1 MQQPVTV
8 EVLLP
13 YALGTPYTYVVP
25 PTMSVA
31 PGSYVVVPLAS
42 REVIGV
48 VWQKTDAAVSPEKA
62 PKLRGISHVLPHP
75 PMGELQR
82 RFIDWLARYYVVPA
96 GMVLR
101 MALRVPA
108 ALDEARN
115 RIAYQVS
122 GRLPAKMTRARKR
135 VLEALKDMPPL
146 RPSEIAELAGVGPS
160 VVKGLAAEGVIE
172 AVTLPGFQRFDAP
185 DLMRRG
191 KTLSAS
197 QQQAAESLVAAARE
211 AKHSVTLIDG
221 ITGSGKTEVYF
232 EAMAAALAKGKQVL
246 LLVPE
251 IALTAQFIDRVEDRF
266 AARPAEWH
274 SDVRPRERERVW
286 RGVAS
291 GEVKVLVGARSALF
305 LPWQNLGLIVVDE
318 EHEGAFKQEDGVTY
332 HARDM
337 AVVYG
342 ALGEFPVVL
351 SSATPSLESL
361 VNVDR
366 GRYRRVVL
374 PDRIGRAGLPEIRLI
389 DMREAALPAGEWISE
404 ELRRGGR
411 RDPGAGRT
419 GAPVPQPAGLCAAD
433 DLPRMRIQDRMSAL
447 LGSARRASVPASHA
461 VPSLRPPA
469 AFLAQMSRLR
479 ERGPSRPMRTGR
491 RAAGRRGPPA
501 LSRRAL
507 DNPVQR
513 PRSRGDAERHAA
525 RRERGK
531 VQHHHRHA
539 ARREGPSFSRSDA
552 RRDHRC
558 RSRARDQ
565 RPEGGRA
572 DVPALA
578 AGVWP
583 GGARGPAGARAH
595 PDVQSGPSADGG
607 ASSRRHGEFH
617 RAGKTLRE
625 RALLPPY
632 GQLAGVIVSG
642 AEAAETEHMARQ
654 LARIAPLADDVEL
667 LGPAPAPL
675 AVIKGRH
682 RWRLLVRTRRNVNIQ
697 GFCAPM
703 APGSEARRLAQGGC
717 GHRSLSVSVGEDF
730 YHSSYRRKSDRSP
743 WDTS

>member
-75 PMGELQR
+75 PMGDLQR

-404 ELRRGGR
+404 ELRRAVDATLAQGEQALLFLNRRGYAPLTICRACGYRIECPHCSAALVEHRFRRVMLCHHCGHQQPSLHRCPDCGSEGHLVPCGPGVERLAEEVRRRFPDARSTILSSDLVRGATLKDTLRDVKEGKFNIIIGTQLVAKGHHFPDLTLVGIIDADLALETSDPRAGERTFQLLRQVSGR
-411 RDPGAGRT
+411 AGR
-419 GAPVPQPAGLCAAD
+419 GDRQGLALIQTFNPDHPLMAA
-433 DLPRMRIQDRMSAL
+433 L
-447 LGSARRASVPASHA
+447 H
-461 VPSLRPPA
+461 
-469 AFLAQMSRLR
+469 
-479 ERGPSRPMRTGR
+479 
-491 RAAGRRGPPA
+491 
-501 LSRRAL
+501 
-507 DNPVQR
+507 
-513 PRSRGDAERHAA
+513 RGDME
-525 RRERGK
+525 
-531 VQHHHRHA
+531 
-539 ARREGPSFSRSDA
+539 SFIAQEKS
-552 RRDHRC
+552 
-558 RSRARDQ
+558 
-565 RPEGGRA
+565 
-572 DVPALA
+572 
-578 AGVWP
+578 
-583 GGARGPAGARAH
+583 
-595 PDVQSGPSADGG
+595 
-607 ASSRRHGEFH
+607 
-617 RAGKTLRE
+617 LRE

-654 LARIAPLADDVEL
+654 VARIAPLADDVEL

-697 GFCAPM
+697 GFVRRWLQDLKPA
-703 APGSEARRLAQGGC
+703 GSLRVDVDIDPYQFL
-717 GHRSLSVSVGEDF
+717 
-730 YHSSYRRKSDRSP
+730 
-743 WDTS
+743 

>member
-1 MQQPVTV
+1 LETIIGSMQQPVTV

-48 VWQKTDAAVSPEKA
+48 VWQTTDAALSPEKA

-75 PMGELQR
+75 PMGDLQR

-185 DLMRRG
+185 DLMRSG

-211 AKHSVTLIDG
+211 ATHSVTLIDG

-342 ALGEFPVVL
+342 ALGGFPVVL

-366 GRYRRVVL
+366 GRYGRVVL

-404 ELRRGGR
+404 ELRQAVDATLAQGEQALLFLNRRGYAPLTICRACGYRIECPHCSAALVEHRFRRVMLCHHCGHQQPSLHRCPDCGSEGHLVPCGPGVERLAEEVRRRFPDARSTILSSDLVRGATLKDTLRDVKEGKFNIIIGTQLVAKGHHFPDLTLVGIIDADLALETSDPRAGERTFQLLRQVSGR
-411 RDPGAGRT
+411 AGR
-419 GAPVPQPAGLCAAD
+419 GDRQGLALIQTFNPDHPLMAA
-433 DLPRMRIQDRMSAL
+433 L
-447 LGSARRASVPASHA
+447 H
-461 VPSLRPPA
+461 
-469 AFLAQMSRLR
+469 
-479 ERGPSRPMRTGR
+479 
-491 RAAGRRGPPA
+491 
-501 LSRRAL
+501 
-507 DNPVQR
+507 
-513 PRSRGDAERHAA
+513 RGDME
-525 RRERGK
+525 
-531 VQHHHRHA
+531 
-539 ARREGPSFSRSDA
+539 SFIAQEKS
-552 RRDHRC
+552 
-558 RSRARDQ
+558 
-565 RPEGGRA
+565 
-572 DVPALA
+572 
-578 AGVWP
+578 
-583 GGARGPAGARAH
+583 
-595 PDVQSGPSADGG
+595 
-607 ASSRRHGEFH
+607 
-617 RAGKTLRE
+617 LRE

-642 AEAAETEHMARQ
+642 AEAAETEQLARQ
-654 LARIAPLADDVEL
+654 VARIAPLADDVEL

-697 GFCAPM
+697 GFVRRWLQDLKPA
-703 APGSEARRLAQGGC
+703 GSLRVDVDIDPYQFL
-717 GHRSLSVSVGEDF
+717 
-730 YHSSYRRKSDRSP
+730 
-743 WDTS
+743 

>member
-197 QQQAAESLVAAARE
+197 QQLAAESLVAAARE

-404 ELRRGGR
+404 ELRRAVDATLAQGEQALLFLNRRGYAPLTICRACGYRIECPHCSAALVEHRFRRVMLCHHCGHQQPSLHRCPDCGSEGHLVPCGPGVERLAEEVRRRFPDARSTILSSDLVRGATLKDTLRDVKEGKFNIIIGTQLVAKGHHFPDLTLVGIIDADLALETSDPRAGERTFQLLRQVSGR
-411 RDPGAGRT
+411 AGR
-419 GAPVPQPAGLCAAD
+419 GDRQGLALIQTFNPDHPLMAA
-433 DLPRMRIQDRMSAL
+433 L
-447 LGSARRASVPASHA
+447 H
-461 VPSLRPPA
+461 
-469 AFLAQMSRLR
+469 
-479 ERGPSRPMRTGR
+479 
-491 RAAGRRGPPA
+491 
-501 LSRRAL
+501 
-507 DNPVQR
+507 
-513 PRSRGDAERHAA
+513 RGDME
-525 RRERGK
+525 
-531 VQHHHRHA
+531 
-539 ARREGPSFSRSDA
+539 SFIAQEKS
-552 RRDHRC
+552 
-558 RSRARDQ
+558 
-565 RPEGGRA
+565 
-572 DVPALA
+572 
-578 AGVWP
+578 
-583 GGARGPAGARAH
+583 
-595 PDVQSGPSADGG
+595 
-607 ASSRRHGEFH
+607 
-617 RAGKTLRE
+617 LRE

-654 LARIAPLADDVEL
+654 VARIAPLADDVEL

-697 GFCAPM
+697 GFVRRWLQDLKPA
-703 APGSEARRLAQGGC
+703 GSLRVDVDIDPYQFL
-717 GHRSLSVSVGEDF
+717 
-730 YHSSYRRKSDRSP
+730 
-743 WDTS
+743 

>member
-75 PMGELQR
+75 PMGDLQR

-160 VVKGLAAEGVIE
+160 VVKGLAAEGAIE

-404 ELRRGGR
+404 ELRRAVDATLAQGEQALLFLNRRGYAPLTICRACGYRIECPHCSAALVEHRFRRIMLCHHCGHQQPSLHRCPDCVSEGHLVPCGPGVERLAEEVRRRFPDARSTILSSDLVRGATLKDTLRDVKEGKFNIIIGTQLVAKGHHFPDLTLVGIIDADLALETSDPRAGERTFQLLRQVSGR
-411 RDPGAGRT
+411 AGR
-419 GAPVPQPAGLCAAD
+419 GDRQGLALIQTFNPDHPLMAA
-433 DLPRMRIQDRMSAL
+433 L
-447 LGSARRASVPASHA
+447 H
-461 VPSLRPPA
+461 
-469 AFLAQMSRLR
+469 
-479 ERGPSRPMRTGR
+479 
-491 RAAGRRGPPA
+491 
-501 LSRRAL
+501 
-507 DNPVQR
+507 
-513 PRSRGDAERHAA
+513 RGDME
-525 RRERGK
+525 
-531 VQHHHRHA
+531 
-539 ARREGPSFSRSDA
+539 SFIAQEKS
-552 RRDHRC
+552 
-558 RSRARDQ
+558 
-565 RPEGGRA
+565 
-572 DVPALA
+572 
-578 AGVWP
+578 
-583 GGARGPAGARAH
+583 
-595 PDVQSGPSADGG
+595 
-607 ASSRRHGEFH
+607 
-617 RAGKTLRE
+617 LRE

-654 LARIAPLADDVEL
+654 VARIAPLADDVEL

-697 GFCAPM
+697 GFVRRWLQDLKPA
-703 APGSEARRLAQGGC
+703 GSLRVDVDIDPYQFL
-717 GHRSLSVSVGEDF
+717 
-730 YHSSYRRKSDRSP
+730 
-743 WDTS
+743 

>member
-1 MQQPVTV
+1 LETIIGSMQQPVTV

-48 VWQKTDAAVSPEKA
+48 VWQTTDAALSPEKA

-75 PMGELQR
+75 PMGDLQR

-185 DLMRRG
+185 DLMRSG

-211 AKHSVTLIDG
+211 ATHSVTLIDG

-342 ALGEFPVVL
+342 ALGGFPVVL

-366 GRYRRVVL
+366 GRYGRVVL

-404 ELRRGGR
+404 ELRQAVDATLAQGEQALLFLNRRGYAPLTICRACGYRIECPHCSAALVEHRFRRVMLCHHCGHQQPSLHRCPDCGSEGHLVPCGPGVERLAEEVRRRFPDARSTILSSDLVRGATLKDTLRDVKEGKFNIIIGTQLVAKGHHFPDLTLVGIIDADLALETSDPRAGERTFQLLRQVSGR
-411 RDPGAGRT
+411 AGR
-419 GAPVPQPAGLCAAD
+419 GDRQGLALIQTFNPGHPLMAA
-433 DLPRMRIQDRMSAL
+433 L
-447 LGSARRASVPASHA
+447 H
-461 VPSLRPPA
+461 
-469 AFLAQMSRLR
+469 
-479 ERGPSRPMRTGR
+479 
-491 RAAGRRGPPA
+491 
-501 LSRRAL
+501 
-507 DNPVQR
+507 
-513 PRSRGDAERHAA
+513 RGDME
-525 RRERGK
+525 
-531 VQHHHRHA
+531 
-539 ARREGPSFSRSDA
+539 SFIAQEKS
-552 RRDHRC
+552 
-558 RSRARDQ
+558 
-565 RPEGGRA
+565 
-572 DVPALA
+572 
-578 AGVWP
+578 
-583 GGARGPAGARAH
+583 
-595 PDVQSGPSADGG
+595 
-607 ASSRRHGEFH
+607 
-617 RAGKTLRE
+617 LRE

-642 AEAAETEHMARQ
+642 AEAAETEQLARQ
-654 LARIAPLADDVEL
+654 VARIAPLADDVEL

-697 GFCAPM
+697 GFVRRWLQDLKPA
-703 APGSEARRLAQGGC
+703 GSLRVDVDIDPYQFL
-717 GHRSLSVSVGEDF
+717 
-730 YHSSYRRKSDRSP
+730 
-743 WDTS
+743 

>member
-1 MQQPVTV
+1 MQQSATV

-25 PTMSVA
+25 QNITVES
-31 PGSYVVVPLAS
+31 GSYVIVPLAS

-48 VWQKTDAAVSPEKA
+48 VWQKEGAAVSPQKA
-62 PKLRGISHVLPHP
+62 PKLRSITQVLPHP

-101 MALRVPA
+101 MALRVPG
-108 ALDEARN
+108 ALAEPRN
-115 RIAYQVS
+115 RIAYRVS

-135 VLEALKDMPPL
+135 VLEALRDMPPL
-146 RPSEIAELAGVGPS
+146 RSSEIAELAGVGPS
-160 VVKGLAAEGVIE
+160 VIKGLLAEGVIE
-172 AVTLPGFQRFDAP
+172 AVELPGFQRFDAP
-185 DLMRRG
+185 DLERKG
-191 KTLSAS
+191 ISLSVS
-197 QQQAAESLVAAARE
+197 QQQAADDLVASVG
-211 AKHSVTLIDG
+211 KPTHSVMLIDG

-342 ALGEFPVVL
+342 ALGGFPVVL

-366 GRYRRVVL
+366 GRYGRVVL

-404 ELRRGGR
+404 ELRQAVDATLAQGEQALLFLNRRGYAPLTICRACGYRIECPHCSAALVEHRFRRIMLCHHCGHQQPSLQRCPDCGSEGHLVPCGPGVERLAEEVRRRFPDARSAILSSDLVRGATLKDTLRDVKEGKFNLIIGTQLVAKGHHFPDLTLVGIIDADLALETTDPRAGERTFQLLRQVSGR
-411 RDPGAGRT
+411 AGR
-419 GAPVPQPAGLCAAD
+419 G
-433 DLPRMRIQDRMSAL
+433 DRQ
-447 LGSARRASVPASHA
+447 G
-461 VPSLRPPA
+461 
-469 AFLAQMSRLR
+469 
-479 ERGPSRPMRTGR
+479 
-491 RAAGRRGPPA
+491 
-501 LSRRAL
+501 RAL
-507 DNPVQR
+507 IQTFNPDH
-513 PRSRGDAERHAA
+513 PLMTALARGDME
-525 RRERGK
+525 
-531 VQHHHRHA
+531 
-539 ARREGPSFSRSDA
+539 SFIAQEKS
-552 RRDHRC
+552 
-558 RSRARDQ
+558 
-565 RPEGGRA
+565 
-572 DVPALA
+572 
-578 AGVWP
+578 
-583 GGARGPAGARAH
+583 
-595 PDVQSGPSADGG
+595 
-607 ASSRRHGEFH
+607 
-617 RAGKTLRE
+617 LRE

-654 LARIAPLADDVEL
+654 VARIAPLANDVEL

-682 RWRLLVRTRRNVNIQ
+682 RWRLLVRTGRNVNIQ
-697 GFCAPM
+697 GFVRRWLQDVKPA
-703 APGSEARRLAQGGC
+703 GSLRVDVDIDPYQFL
-717 GHRSLSVSVGEDF
+717 
-730 YHSSYRRKSDRSP
+730 
-743 WDTS
+743 

>member
-1 MQQPVTV
+1 MQQPVTA

-13 YALGTPYTYVVP
+13 YALGTPYTYIVP
-25 PTMSVA
+25 PDMRVE

-48 VWQKTDAAVSPEKA
+48 VWQKGGAAAAQEKA
-62 PKLRGISHVLPHP
+62 PKLRGISAVLPHP

-108 ALDEARN
+108 ALDEAKN
-115 RIAYQVS
+115 RIAYRLS

-135 VLEALKDMPPL
+135 VLEALKDAPPL
-146 RPSEIAELAGVGPS
+146 RPSEIAELAAVGSS
-160 VVKGLAAEGVIE
+160 VIKGLAGEGVIE
-172 AVTLPGFQRFDAP
+172 TVEVPGFQRFDEP
-185 DLMRRG
+185 DLERRG
-191 KTLSAS
+191 IRLSAS
-197 QQQAAESLVAAARE
+197 QQQAADSLVAAAG
-211 AKHSVTLIDG
+211 APMHSVTLIDG

-251 IALTAQFIDRVEDRF
+251 IALTAQFIDRVENRF

-342 ALGEFPVVL
+342 ALGGFPVIL

-366 GRYRRVVL
+366 GRYGRVVL
-374 PDRIGRAGLPEIRLI
+374 PDRIGRAGLPEIKLI
-389 DMREAALPAGEWISE
+389 DMREASLPAREWISE
-404 ELRRGGR
+404 TLHHAVDTTLAQGEQALLFLNRRGYAPLTICRTCGHRIECPNCSAALVEHRFR
-411 RDPGAGRT
+411 RIM
-419 GAPVPQPAGLCAAD
+419 LCHHCGH
-433 DLPRMRIQDRMSAL
+433 QQ
-447 LGSARRASVPASHA
+447 
-461 VPSLRPPA
+461 PSLNTCPECRSEGQLVPCGPGVER
-469 AFLAQMSRLR
+469 LA
-479 ERGPSRPMRTGR
+479 EEVR
-491 RAAGRRGPPA
+491 RRFP
-501 LSRRAL
+501 
-507 DNPVQR
+507 
-513 PRSRGDAERHAA
+513 
-525 RRERGK
+525 
-531 VQHHHRHA
+531 
-539 ARREGPSFSRSDA
+539 DA
-552 RRDHRC
+552 RSTILSSDLVR
-558 RSRARDQ
+558 
-565 RPEGGRA
+565 
-572 DVPALA
+572 
-578 AGVWP
+578 
-583 GGARGPAGARAH
+583 GATLK
-595 PDVQSGPSADGG
+595 D
-607 ASSRRHGEFH
+607 
-617 RAGKTLRE
+617 TLRE
-625 RALLPPY
+625 VKEGKFNLIIGTQLVAKGHHFPDLTLVGIIDADLALETSDPRAGERTFQLLRQVSGRAGRGDRRGLALIQTFNPDHPLMTTLARGDMESFIAQEKLLREQALLPPY

-642 AEAAETEHMARQ
+642 AEAAETERMARQ
-654 LARIAPLADDVEL
+654 LARIAPVAEDVDL

-682 RWRLLVRTRRNVNIQ
+682 RWRLLVRTGRKVNIQ
-697 GFCAPM
+697 AFVRRWLEDLKPA
-703 APGSEARRLAQGGC
+703 GSLRVDVDIDPYQFL
-717 GHRSLSVSVGEDF
+717 
-730 YHSSYRRKSDRSP
+730 
-743 WDTS
+743 

>member
-404 ELRRGGR
+404 ELRQAVDATLAQGEQALLFLNRRGYAPLTICRACGYRIECPHCSAALVEHRFRRVMLCHHCGHQQPSLHRCPDCGSEGHLVPCGPGVERLAEEVRRRFPDARSTILSSDLVRGATLKDTLRDVKEGKFNIIIGTQLVAKGHHFPDLTLVGIIDADLALETSDPRAGERTFQLLRQVSGR
-411 RDPGAGRT
+411 AGR
-419 GAPVPQPAGLCAAD
+419 GDRQGLALIQTFNPDHPLMAA
-433 DLPRMRIQDRMSAL
+433 L
-447 LGSARRASVPASHA
+447 H
-461 VPSLRPPA
+461 
-469 AFLAQMSRLR
+469 
-479 ERGPSRPMRTGR
+479 
-491 RAAGRRGPPA
+491 
-501 LSRRAL
+501 
-507 DNPVQR
+507 
-513 PRSRGDAERHAA
+513 RGDME
-525 RRERGK
+525 
-531 VQHHHRHA
+531 
-539 ARREGPSFSRSDA
+539 SFIAQEKS
-552 RRDHRC
+552 
-558 RSRARDQ
+558 
-565 RPEGGRA
+565 
-572 DVPALA
+572 
-578 AGVWP
+578 
-583 GGARGPAGARAH
+583 
-595 PDVQSGPSADGG
+595 
-607 ASSRRHGEFH
+607 
-617 RAGKTLRE
+617 LRE

-654 LARIAPLADDVEL
+654 VARIAPLADDVEL

-697 GFCAPM
+697 GFVRRWLQDLKPA
-703 APGSEARRLAQGGC
+703 GSLRVDVDIDPYQFL
-717 GHRSLSVSVGEDF
+717 
-730 YHSSYRRKSDRSP
+730 
-743 WDTS
+743 

>member
-1 MQQPVTV
+1 MQQPATV

-25 PTMSVA
+25 QNMSVE

-48 VWQKTDAAVSPEKA
+48 VWQAAGAAASPEKA
-62 PKLRGISHVLPHP
+62 PKLRAITQVLPHP

-115 RIAYQVS
+115 RIAYRVS

-160 VVKGLAAEGVIE
+160 VVKGLAGEGVIE
-172 AVTLPGFQRFDAP
+172 AVELPGFRRFDAP
-185 DLMRRG
+185 DLERRG
-191 KTLSAS
+191 MTLSAS
-197 QQQAAESLVAAARE
+197 QQQAADSLVAAVRRGA
-211 AKHSVTLIDG
+211 HSVTLIDG

-251 IALTAQFIDRVEDRF
+251 IALTAQFIDRVDGRF

-342 ALGEFPVVL
+342 ALGGFPVIL

-361 VNVDR
+361 VNIDR
-366 GRYRRVVL
+366 GRYGRVVL

-389 DMREAALPAGEWISE
+389 DMREAALPAGEWISQALRE
-404 ELRRGGR
+404 AVDATLAQGEQALLFLNRRGYAPLTICRTCGYRIECPHCSAALVEHRFR
-411 RDPGAGRT
+411 RIM
-419 GAPVPQPAGLCAAD
+419 LCHHCGH
-433 DLPRMRIQDRMSAL
+433 QQ
-447 LGSARRASVPASHA
+447 
-461 VPSLRPPA
+461 PSLRMCPECGSEGHLVPCGPGVERLAEEVRRRFPEARSTILSSDLVRGA
-469 AFLAQMSRLR
+469 ALKDTLR
-479 ERGPSRPMRTGR
+479 EVKEGKFNLIIGTQLVAKGHHFPDLTLVGIIDADLALETSDPRAGERTFQLLRQVSGR
-491 RAAGRRGPPA
+491 AGRGDRQGTA
-501 LSRRAL
+501 LVQTFNPGHPLMAAL
-507 DNPVQR
+507 H
-513 PRSRGDAERHAA
+513 RGDME
-525 RRERGK
+525 
-531 VQHHHRHA
+531 
-539 ARREGPSFSRSDA
+539 SFIAQEKS
-552 RRDHRC
+552 
-558 RSRARDQ
+558 
-565 RPEGGRA
+565 
-572 DVPALA
+572 
-578 AGVWP
+578 
-583 GGARGPAGARAH
+583 
-595 PDVQSGPSADGG
+595 
-607 ASSRRHGEFH
+607 
-617 RAGKTLRE
+617 LRE

-642 AEAAETEHMARQ
+642 ADAAETERMARQ
-654 LARIAPLADDVEL
+654 VARIAPVAEDIEL

-682 RWRLLVRTRRNVNIQ
+682 RWRLLVRTGRNVNIQ
-697 GFCAPM
+697 GFVQRWLQDLKPA
-703 APGSEARRLAQGGC
+703 GSLRVDVDIDPYQFL
-717 GHRSLSVSVGEDF
+717 
-730 YHSSYRRKSDRSP
+730 
-743 WDTS
+743 